1 MPCIVLTKHGAVKGF
16 EGLTFA
22 DLFRTLYGMPNDA
35 KSSRLDLR
43 LTEEERELYQRAAEQ
58 DARTL
63 SNWIR
68 DRLNKAATAEVGGAG
83 AKGKSKRSSP

>member
-1 MPCIVLTKHGAVKGF
+1 LKSTDI
-16 EGLTFA
+16 
-22 DLFRTLYGMPNDA
+22 FRTLHVAMA

-43 LTEEERELYQRAAEQ
+43 LSEDERDLYERAAEA

-68 DRLNKAATAEVGGAG
+68 DRLNKAAKAELGEVDGGG
-83 AKGKSKRSSP
+83 KGRK

>member
-1 MPCIVLTKHGAVKGF
+1 LIFT
-16 EGLTFA
+16 

-43 LTEEERELYQRAAEQ
+43 LTEEERERYQQAAER
-58 DARTL
+58 DSRTL

-68 DRLNKAATAEVGGAG
+68 DRLNKAAAAELAEEG
-83 AKGKSKRSSP
+83 AKGKSKRPSP